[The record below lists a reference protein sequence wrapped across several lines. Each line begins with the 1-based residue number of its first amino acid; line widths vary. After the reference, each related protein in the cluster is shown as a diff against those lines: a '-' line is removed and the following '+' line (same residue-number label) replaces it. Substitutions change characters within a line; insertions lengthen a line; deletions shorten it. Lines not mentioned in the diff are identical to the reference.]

1 MIQAAIFDMDGLLI
15 DSEPIWV
22 EAEMRV
28 FGALGVQLTPA
39 MCAETKGMR
48 QNEVVLHW
56 LKRRPWKGPSPDRV
70 EKDVV
75 AEVARLFREKGKA
88 LPGAVQAVEAAKTR
102 CRAVGLASSSPMFL
116 IEEAL
121 ASLGIRDRFDVIHS
135 AEREAFGKPHPAVYL
150 STAAKLGSDPS
161 ECLAFEDSVSG
172 VLAAKSARLF
182 CVAVPIASERADK
195 RFGIADGILESLEQ
209 ADGAFWDR
217 WAKP

>member
-15 DSEPIWV
+15 DSEPLWV

-28 FGALGVQLTPA
+28 FGTLGVELTPE

-48 QNEVVLHW
+48 QNEVVLYW

-75 AEVARLFREKGKA
+75 AEVARLFRLKGKA
-88 LPGAVQAVEAAKTR
+88 LPCAVQAVETAKTR
-102 CRAVGLASSSPMFL
+102 CKTVGLASSSPMFL

-150 STAAKLGSDPS
+150 STAAKLGVDPTD
-161 ECLAFEDSVSG
+161 CLAFEDSVSG
-172 VLAAKSARLF
+172 VLAAKAARIA
-182 CVAVPIASERADK
+182 CWAVPAAAERKDK
-195 RFGIADGILESLEQ
+195 RFGIADGILESLER

-217 WAKP
+217 RAKP